1 MKNSVTSCTAPPYS
15 FGKVSIQWALL
26 PLALLSWNAC
36 AQVVPPTPGAGQ
48 LLKQVE
54 PVITPSS
61 PTVNPPALRIEPAA
75 VTTLI
80 AETSTPIAVTTIEL
94 SGNKSFD
101 TATLKALVADA
112 EGRTQTLTE
121 LNTLARRITDFYIA
135 QGQPLASAFL
145 PEQTMDDGVL
155 RIVVVEAKYGQIRVE
170 NRSRLSTAQIES
182 FVESLKSG
190 DVVLL
195 GPLDRSLLL
204 LRDLAGV
211 TVTANARP
219 GAEPGTT
226 DLVLT
231 AVDAPRVTGTFSLD
245 DQGSKSS
252 GRARGIASVD
262 LRNFLGHGETFSGLA
277 LTSGAGMAYARAA
290 VQAPVTG
297 VGTTV
302 GVGVAQLQYKLGDVF
317 ASLDANGTATVYDGF
332 VQQSLIRS
340 TRAVLNADLRFEYK
354 ILKDRVD
361 SVSTRTYRTLTSM
374 TPGLSGELRD
384 EWGGGGRTNFSISYT
399 VGGVE
404 FGDATAE
411 SKDQDVAGANIR
423 GSYAR
428 LNVELARQQSLG
440 AWPALANT
448 TLVARVRAQGANKNI
463 DSSEQISIAGPQGVR
478 GYDANALS
486 GAQGYVATLELRQ
499 MLANNKYGV
508 FQTQAFADSGQV
520 TIYRNPLLNSTL
532 PNRALMQSVGLGASW
547 ATQLGWNANLSVAR
561 PISSAPEIAAHRST
575 RAWLT
580 VGGTF

>member
-1 MKNSVTSCTAPPYS
+1 MKSSATTCTLPPYLIC
-15 FGKVSIQWALL
+15 KVPLQWALV
-26 PLALLSWNAC
+26 PLALLSWSAF
-36 AQVVPPTPGAGQ
+36 AQVVPPVPGAGQ

-54 PVITPSS
+54 PATTAQPA
-61 PTVNPPALRIEPAA
+61 TVDTPALRIEPTAA
-75 VTTLI
+75 TAPT
-80 AETSTPIAVTTIEL
+80 AQASTPIAVTTIEI
-94 SGNKSFD
+94 SGNESFD

-145 PEQTMDDGVL
+145 PEQTMNDGVL

-170 NRSRLSTAQIES
+170 NSSRISTAQLES

-190 DVVLL
+190 DVVLQ

-211 TVTANARP
+211 TVMANARP
-219 GAEPGTT
+219 GTEAGTT

-231 AVDAPRVTGTFSLD
+231 AVDAPRVTGTYSID
-245 DQGSKSS
+245 NQGSKSS
-252 GRARGIASVD
+252 GRERAIASMD
-262 LRNFLGHGETFSGLA
+262 LRNFLGYGETFSGLA

-290 VQAPVTG
+290 VQAPVNG

-302 GVGVAQLQYKLGDVF
+302 GGGVAQLQYKLGDVF
-317 ASLDANGTATVYDGF
+317 ASLDANGTATVYDAF
-332 VQQSLIRS
+332 VQQSLVRS

-361 SVSTRTYRTLTSM
+361 SVNTRTYRTLTSM

-411 SKDQDVAGANIR
+411 SKDQDVAGANTK

-448 TLVARVRAQGANKNI
+448 TLFARVRGQGANKNI

-499 MLANNKYGV
+499 MLANSKYGV

-520 TIYRNPLLNSTL
+520 TVYRNSLLNSTL

-547 ATQLGWNANLSVAR
+547 ATQGGWNAQLSVAR
-561 PISSAPEIAAHRST
+561 PISSAPEISAHRGT